1 MPTIDIRHA
10 KIQLEKLV
18 DAVSNG
24 QEFILA
30 DEGKPVA
37 RLIPVE
43 ADRIIRRPGAM
54 RGKIKISDDF
64 DAPVSFNDF
73 MRVEIKPSN
82 S

>member
-1 MPTIDIRHA
+1 MLTIDIRYA

-24 QEFILA
+24 QEFILEDA
-30 DEGKPVA
+30 GKPVA

-64 DAPVSFNDF
+64 DSHLSFNDF

-82 S
+82 G